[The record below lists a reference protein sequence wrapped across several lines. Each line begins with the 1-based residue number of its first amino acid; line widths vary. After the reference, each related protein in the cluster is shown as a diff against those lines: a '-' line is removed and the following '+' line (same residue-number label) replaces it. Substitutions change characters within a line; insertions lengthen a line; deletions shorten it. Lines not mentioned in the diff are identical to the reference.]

1 MGVLLMFIN
10 NLNSQNIF
18 IQGGSNYGNQF
29 TFRTDDPHESND
41 FKWGSGFSF
50 GVCLADIPYKSNRSY
65 TLYVGFESFGGGFD
79 SGYSGLG
86 GGYYKSGQFQK
97 YVIDLEFYPWKI
109 KLLQNLFLLPGFE
122 INGTVGKNVSGT
134 YSQYEMG
141 SSIPDIDLKDYKGFV
156 GPFNLGTNVNLTH
169 QFKFNRF
176 TIAPSYKFSFF
187 LLPELNLGTFSF
199 SHRHSLL
206 IALGYTLK

>member
-1 MGVLLMFIN
+1 
-10 NLNSQNIF
+10 
-18 IQGGSNYGNQF
+18 
-29 TFRTDDPHESND
+29 
-41 FKWGSGFSF
+41 
-50 GVCLADIPYKSNRSY
+50 
-65 TLYVGFESFGGGFD
+65 
-79 SGYSGLG
+79 LG
-86 GGYYKSGQFQK
+86 GGYYKSGQIQK
-97 YVIDLEFYPWKI
+97 YVIDLEFYSWSK

-122 INGTVGKNVSGT
+122 INGTVGTNVSGT

-169 QFKFNRF
+169 QFKFNRI

-187 LLPELNLGTFSF
+187 LLPELNLSTFSF